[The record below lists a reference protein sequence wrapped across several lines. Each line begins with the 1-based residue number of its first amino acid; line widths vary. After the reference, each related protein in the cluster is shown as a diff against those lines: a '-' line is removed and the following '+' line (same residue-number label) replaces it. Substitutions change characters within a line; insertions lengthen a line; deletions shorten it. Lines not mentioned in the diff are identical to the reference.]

1 MCFFL
6 YMFGKVNDAVILP
19 PIIFII
25 GDMFLWWADL
35 DWCQSGA
42 PPGACPAALLLSLL
56 NNG

>member
-35 DWCQSGA
+35 DWPSGA
-42 PPGACPAALLLSLL
+42 YPAALLLSLL
-56 NNG
+56 NNR